1 MDELID
7 KHNRRT
13 DYLRISVTDRCN
25 LRCYYCMP
33 KEGIHQRPH
42 CDILSYEEIKR
53 FAVAAVSAG
62 MSKIRLT
69 GGEPLVRKDV
79 VKLVEMLAAIPNL
92 KDISLTTNGV
102 LLPRFGADLKRAGL
116 QRVNISL
123 DSLDPK
129 VYRKV
134 TRVGNIEDALAGL
147 NSALELGFDPVKINV
162 VLMRGIND
170 EPKDFVRLIYDYP
183 VHVRFIELMPVS
195 MQDPGL
201 YVSID
206 ELKVRLAR
214 YGLFETI
221 GGPIGSGPAN
231 YVTFQGALGT
241 IGFISPIS
249 NHFCASCNRLRLTPD
264 GKLRTCLFSD
274 EEFDIKP
281 VLRDNFS
288 KEEIASFIRGVLESK
303 PEKHDIAERIKTNRL
318 MYQIGG

>member
-1 MDELID
+1 MNELID
-7 KHNRRT
+7 KHNRRI

-33 KEGIHQRPH
+33 KEGVRQKSHY
-42 CDILSYEEIKR
+42 DILSYEEIKT

-62 MSKIRLT
+62 ISKIRLT

-79 VKLVEMLAAIPNL
+79 IKLVEMLAAIPNL

-116 QRVNISL
+116 RRINISL
-123 DSLDPK
+123 DSLDPD
-129 VYRKV
+129 VYHKI

-147 NSALELGFDPVKINV
+147 NSAIELGFDPVKINV

-170 EPKDFVRLIYDYP
+170 EPKDFVKLIYDYP
-183 VHVRFIELMPVS
+183 VHVRFIELMPIS
-195 MQDPGL
+195 RRDPEL
-201 YVSID
+201 YISID
-206 ELKVRLAR
+206 EFKPRLAH

-221 GGPIGSGPAN
+221 SGPIGGGPAR
-231 YVTFQGALGT
+231 YVTFKGALGT

-264 GKLRTCLFSD
+264 GKLKVCLFSD

-281 VLRDNFS
+281 ILRDNFS
-288 KEEIASFIRGVLESK
+288 KDEITSFIRRVLESK
-303 PEKHDIAERIKTNRL
+303 PERHDTAERMKTNRL